1 MPDLDLPIF
10 FRITIGVLLSMQ
22 TLSRLWMTR
31 KKQQGGNSRFT
42 HRSREQFFIRLTGG
56 AMALAYLYAVLPDTA
71 SLDFVLPAALR
82 WTGAAL
88 MLTGNIFFLLAYLH
102 LGRQWSPELEI
113 QPGHQLI
120 ICGIY
125 RVIRH
130 PMYTGFLIFG
140 LGLVFLSA
148 NLFGCVYLPAV
159 AAMIFTRL
167 PSEEQL
173 LTEEFGEEYLEY
185 MRSTSALIPGI
196 F

>member
-1 MPDLDLPIF
+1 MPPIELPLL
-10 FRITIGVLLSMQ
+10 FRIITGFLLVMQ

-31 KKQQGGNSRFT
+31 NKPLSENSRFS

-56 AMALAYLYAVLPDTA
+56 AMMFAYLYAILPDSS
-71 SLDFVLPAALR
+71 SLDFMLPGLLR

-88 MLTGNIFFLLAYLH
+88 MLGGNILFILAYLH
-102 LGRQWSPELEI
+102 LGKLWSPELEI
-113 QPGHQLI
+113 QPGHRLVI
-120 ICGIY
+120 RGIY
-125 RVIRH
+125 RLIRH

-140 LGLVFLSA
+140 LGLILLSA

-159 AAMIFTRL
+159 TAMIITRL

-173 LTEEFGEEYLEY
+173 LTEEFGEEYLDY
-185 MRSTSALIPGI
+185 KSKTSALIPGI

>member
-1 MPDLDLPIF
+1 MPAIDAPLL
-10 FRITIGVLLSMQ
+10 FRIFTGLLLAMQ

-31 KKQQGGNSRFT
+31 NKQQGGDSRFT

-56 AMALAYLYAVLPDTA
+56 AMVLAYLYAVLPDTA
-71 SLDFVLPAALR
+71 SLDFFLPDALR

-88 MLTGNIFFLLAYLH
+88 MLAGNILFILAYLQ

-113 QPGHQLI
+113 QPGHQLVI
-120 ICGIY
+120 RGIY

-130 PMYTGFLIFG
+130 PMYTGFLVFG

-159 AAMIFTRL
+159 AAMIITRL

>member
-1 MPDLDLPIF
+1 MPDLEMPILI
-10 FRITIGVLLSMQ
+10 RITTGVLLAMQ

-31 KKQQGGNSRFT
+31 NKQQAENSRFS
-42 HRSREQFFIRLTGG
+42 HRPREQFLIRLTGG
-56 AMALAYLYAVLPDTA
+56 AMVLAYLYAVLPDTT
-71 SLDFVLPAALR
+71 SLDFALPVVLR
-82 WTGAAL
+82 WAGAVL
-88 MLTGNIFFLLAYLH
+88 MLTGNVLFLLAYRH

-113 QPGHQLI
+113 QPGHRLI
-120 ICGIY
+120 IRGIY
-125 RVIRH
+125 RIFRH

-140 LGLVFLSA
+140 LGLLFLSA

-159 AAMIFTRL
+159 AAMIITRL

-185 MRSTSALIPGI
+185 KRRTSALIPGI